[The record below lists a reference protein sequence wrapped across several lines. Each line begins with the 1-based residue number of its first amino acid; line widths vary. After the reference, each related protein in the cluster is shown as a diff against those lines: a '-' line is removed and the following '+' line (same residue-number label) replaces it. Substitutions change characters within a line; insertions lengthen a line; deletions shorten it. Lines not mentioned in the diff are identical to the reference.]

1 MAQIV
6 RDWTQYLIPQENYV
20 DEVDEFGN
28 SFKTTDFITLIS
40 SEDLDKRDLI
50 NNRMALTD
58 FAVANRGYSHNG
70 CLTRDGKRSGGWW
83 LLPKAIGFEDSCSVD
98 YVPYTGACM
107 GMYQVHA
114 DEFGILPRIQLKLP
128 RKMTIDEI
136 SKEIG
141 EVKKV
146 ESEDGLATYHK
157 IELGEYPKTKVSDE
171 LEKEL
176 EEKFNHGFLMEGL
189 ECTGRLFTTNG
200 HTTMDYTNFLSKQ
213 NPEFEYKGDRYVRTT
228 INCKMSDSIYE
239 DGRAVPTTISKTG
252 WFKVEPITFRI
263 NNFIKYP
270 FQKLDNL
277 DLMSD
282 EGILANIQFYP
293 YVNFEDC
300 SWTTLWQNSLI
311 RAFMNSA
318 RSSDL
323 DGNQSCLAPLK
334 WDFRKSGFL
343 YQALN
348 MTREATREYVVPEG
362 EYEVCDYAF
371 RGCVGIKKII
381 IPSHVTKIGLGA
393 FDDCRKTQ
401 LVFENPNKKLVDNGI
416 SRSHEL
422 TGCTINFTYLSKD
435 GSKVIFSPYEDD
447 ELKESCFELKFD
459 SKDINKYLNNNYREN
474 FVQFYLWIDEKKIKF
489 MPPETILQTFPSSE
503 IKNYIVNN
511 NHQRWGKL
519 IKTLGFDKL
528 EGQEKNNSITDLLKV
543 YYAIGGFSEN
553 QGESERA
560 YEYIINHVAVSKSGE
575 TDPSYIGGLIHSKF
589 SRLALNGAYN
599 PTFAQFFMKY
609 YHENPDFMVFQLEDK
624 DGDLMEEQD
633 YICLAHNSFATI
645 QKNYPNRVVNGNEE
659 RALLTPRFVAEHS
672 YIVEYEDVD
681 EGNERLA
688 NVVGRYGYSQKQF
701 ERMQEVF
708 NKAKN
713 IKPMITAGESHEESV
728 VTYRVLGKDDEEGF
742 IVGDVANCCQHLGGE
757 AESCVEDGYLNP
769 KAGFI
774 VFEHKNSDPDKE
786 GKRMVGEAYMWYD
799 PETKTVCFDNIEVP
813 TKVLKQL
820 KQGDKQDSEVS
831 FNNFVKAVIESA
843 DAIMYD
849 MNRNGIEVQRVTTG
863 KGYNDLAT
871 VLEKTF
877 GKPEENPIA
886 RHRGYGGYSDADFAQ
901 YLIRTYDQTK
911 QYYSSP
917 DAIEVVA
924 CENLEAEITGV
935 ESVETMCAE

>member
-1 MAQIV
+1 ME
-6 RDWTQYLIPQENYV
+6 RKDWTKYLIPQENYV

-28 SFKTTDFITLIS
+28 SFKTTDLVTLRSIES
-40 SEDLDKRDLI
+40 LNEKTLED
-50 NNRMALTD
+50 NRMSFTD
-58 FAVANRGYSHNG
+58 FGVVNRGCATEG
-70 CLTRDGKRSGGWW
+70 CLTHDWRRSGRWW
-83 LLPKAIGFEDSCSVD
+83 YLPEYIRLDCGSSKAV
-98 YVPYTGACM
+98 GAN
-107 GMYQVHA
+107 GAFRFSNYKVNG
-114 DEFGILPRIQLKLP
+114 DGFGIPLNIKIKLP

-141 EVKKV
+141 EIKKI
-146 ESEDGLATYHK
+146 ESEDGLVTYHK

-200 HTTMDYTNFLSKQ
+200 HTTMEYTNFLSKQ
-213 NPEFEYKGDRYVRTT
+213 NPEFEYKGGRYVRTT
-228 INCKMSDSIYE
+228 IICEMSDSIYE
-239 DGRAVPTTISKTG
+239 DGREVPTTISKTG

-263 NNFIKYP
+263 NNFIKYH
-270 FQKLDNL
+270 FQKLDYL
-277 DLMSD
+277 DLISD
-282 EGILANIQFYP
+282 NLVLANIPFYP
-293 YVNFEDC
+293 DNLHQNC
-300 SWTTLWQNSLI
+300 ALWQNSLL

-318 RSSDL
+318 KSSEL
-323 DGNQSCLAPLK
+323 DGNQSCLAPFK

-348 MTREATREYVVPEG
+348 MTREATKEYVVPEG
-362 EYEVCDYAF
+362 ETEVCDYAF
-371 RGCVGIKKII
+371 RGCVGLNKII
-381 IPSHVTKIGLGA
+381 IPSHVTKIGLCA
-393 FDDCRKTQ
+393 FDKCNKTQ
-401 LVFENPNKKLVDNGI
+401 IVLENPNKKLEDNQL
-416 SRSHEL
+416 SRDHEL
-422 TGCTINFTYLSKD
+422 GGYSPNFTYLSKD
-435 GSKVIFSPYEDD
+435 GSKVVLSPYEDD
-447 ELKESCFELKFD
+447 ELKETCFKFKFNSYD
-459 SKDINKYLNNNYREN
+459 LINYLNNNYREN
-474 FVQFYLWIDEKKIKF
+474 FVQFNLWKDEKKIKF
-489 MPPETILQTFPSSE
+489 IPPENILQTFPSSE

-519 IKTLGFDKL
+519 IKSLGFDKL
-528 EGQEKNNSITDLLKV
+528 EGQEKNNSTTDLLKV

-560 YEYIINHVAVSKSGE
+560 YEYITNHVAVGGIVGD
-575 TDPSYIGGLIHSKF
+575 DPGYIGSLIHSKF
-589 SRLALNGAYN
+589 SRLALSGAYN

-609 YHENPDFMVFQLEDK
+609 YHEDPDFMVFQLEDK

-633 YICLAHNSFATI
+633 YICAAHNSFATI
-645 QKNYPNRVVNGNEE
+645 QQNYPNRVVNGNEE

-672 YIVEYEDVD
+672 CVVEYEDVD
-681 EGNERLA
+681 EGNEHLA
-688 NVVGRYGYSQKQF
+688 DVIGRYGYSQEQF
-701 ERMQEVF
+701 EKMQDVF
-708 NKAKN
+708 NQAKN
-713 IKPMITAGESHEESV
+713 VKSMITADESHEESV

-774 VFEHKNSDPDKE
+774 VFEHKTSDPDKE

-820 KQGDKQDSEVS
+820 KQGYKQDSEVS
-831 FNNFVKAVIESA
+831 FNNFVKAVINSA

-877 GKPEENPIA
+877 GKPEEYPIA

-911 QYYSSP
+911 ANYAP
-917 DAIEVVA
+917 FDEEREVLFSEA
-924 CENLEAEITGV
+924 FSDDLECLSDEELEA
-935 ESVETMCAE
+935 

>member
-1 MAQIV
+1 MAQIIK
-6 RDWTQYLIPQENYV
+6 DWTKYLIPQENYI

-28 SFKTTDFITLIS
+28 SYKTTDLVTTMLPQ
-40 SEDLDKRDLI
+40 DLNQSDLVA
-50 NNRMALTD
+50 NRKSLTD
-58 FAVANRGYSHNG
+58 FAVANRGYGMNG
-70 CLTRDGKRSGGWW
+70 YLTHDWRRSGGWW
-83 LLPKAIGFEDSCSVD
+83 LLPEKIGFDDSCAVD
-98 YVPYTGACM
+98 HVPASGALK

-114 DEFGILPRIQLKLP
+114 DKFGILPRIQLKLP

-141 EVKKV
+141 EFKKV
-146 ESEDGLATYHK
+146 ESEDGLAIYKK
-157 IELGEYPKTKVSDE
+157 IKLGEYPKTKVSDE
-171 LEKEL
+171 LQKEL
-176 EEKFNHGFLMEGL
+176 EEKFNYGFLMEGL

-239 DGRAVPTTISKTG
+239 DGREVPTTISKTG

-263 NNFIKYP
+263 NNFIKYS
-270 FQKLDNL
+270 FQKTDYL
-277 DLMSD
+277 DLVSD
-282 EGILANIQFYP
+282 QLVLAGLPFYP
-293 YVNFEDC
+293 YTELEHEWC
-300 SWTTLWQNSLI
+300 SLWQNSLI
-311 RAFMNSA
+311 RTFMNSDK
-318 RSSDL
+318 SSDL

-362 EYEVCDYAF
+362 ETEVCDFAF
-371 RGCVGIKKII
+371 RGCVGLNKIV
-381 IPSHVTKIGLGA
+381 IPSHVTKIGCGA

-401 LVFENPNKKLVDNGI
+401 LVFENPNKKLEDNQL
-416 SRSHEL
+416 SRNHEL
-422 TGCTINFTYLSKD
+422 GGYSPNFTYLTKD
-435 GSKVIFSPYEDD
+435 GSKVILSPYEDD
-447 ELKESCFELKFD
+447 ELKENCFKFKFSD
-459 SKDINKYLNNNYREN
+459 YDLLNYLNNNYREN
-474 FVQFYLWIDEKKIKF
+474 FVQFNLWKDEKKIKF
-489 MPPETILQTFPSSE
+489 IPPENILQTFPSSE

-519 IKTLGFDKL
+519 IKSLGFDKL
-528 EGQEKNNSITDLLKV
+528 EGQEKTNSTTDLLKV

-553 QGESERA
+553 QGESEKA
-560 YEYIINHVAVSKSGE
+560 YDYIRLCVAVSKSGE
-575 TDPSYIGGLIHSKF
+575 TDPSYIGSLIHSRF
-589 SRLALNGAYN
+589 SRLMLNGAYN

-609 YHENPDFMVFQLEDK
+609 YHQDSDFMVFQLEDK

-672 YIVEYEDVD
+672 CVVEYEDVD

-688 NVVGRYGYSQKQF
+688 DMIGRYGYSQEQF
-701 ERMQEVF
+701 DEMQEVF
-708 NKAKN
+708 NKAKKVKS
-713 IKPMITAGESHEESV
+713 IITADESHEESV
-728 VTYRVLGKDDEEGF
+728 VTYRVLDKDDEEGF
-742 IVGDVANCCQHLGGE
+742 IIGDVCNCCQHFGRE

-774 VFEHKNSDPDKE
+774 VFEHKNSNPDKE
-786 GKRMVGEAYMWYD
+786 EKRIVGEAYMWYD

-813 TKVLKQL
+813 TKVLKEL
-820 KQGDKQDSEVS
+820 KKDNKKEDELS
-831 FNNFVKAVIESA
+831 FNNFVKAVINSA

-871 VLEKTF
+871 VLEKSF
-877 GKPEENPIA
+877 GKAEFNPIA
-886 RHRGYGGYSDADFAQ
+886 KHRNYSGYSDANSAQ

-911 QYYSSP
+911 QYYSSS

-924 CENLEAEITGV
+924 CENLELEISETD
-935 ESVETMCAE
+935 SVETMSFE